1 MALFSHYLLAMDLTD
16 MDDALL
22 GYIQCWLQKE
32 DKTPHLHLVHNIKY
46 AIDEDMEA
54 MLDEPLD
61 AVIQKALQQ
70 KAAKLLPAYVN
81 NISVHIYQEPSTI
94 VALTKAATNVSADII
109 VLGKKIDYEGSGIT
123 NSKLLRQSP
132 VPLLLVP
139 DHARKRLDNLLV
151 PIDFSKG
158 SAAALKLAQRANTL
172 WQSNMEVQHVYR
184 IPNVYFP
191 FIPVKS
197 MSRSLLTTAK
207 ERYREFARKYQF
219 AEIPVCTFTDGKDQ
233 SVVDTIDN
241 YSRAQQKDL
250 IIIGRQG
257 HSALTGSVAIGMS
270 RLDSNKP
277 VLMV

>member
-22 GYIQCWLQKE
+22 GYLQCWLQKE
-32 DKTPHLHLVHNIKY
+32 DKTPQLHLVHNIKY
-46 AIDEDMEA
+46 ALDDEMETL
-54 MLDEPLD
+54 LDQPLD
-61 AVIQKALQQ
+61 VVIQKAIQQ
-70 KAAKLLPAYVN
+70 KAAKLLPAYATS
-81 NISVHIYQEPSTI
+81 ISVHIYQESST
-94 VALTKAATNVSADII
+94 VAALTKAAAEVSADIM
-109 VLGKKIDYEGSGIT
+109 VLGKKINYEGSGIT

-139 DHARKRLDNLLV
+139 EHARKRLEKLLV
-151 PIDFSKG
+151 PVDFSKG

-172 WQSNMEVQHVYR
+172 WQSNIEVQHIYR

-197 MSRSLLTTAK
+197 MSQSLLSTAK
-207 ERYREFARKYQF
+207 ERYREFVKKYQLK
-219 AEIPVCTFTDGKDQ
+219 EIPPCTFTDGKDQ
-233 SVVDTIDN
+233 SVVDTLDD

-277 VLMV
+277 ILMV